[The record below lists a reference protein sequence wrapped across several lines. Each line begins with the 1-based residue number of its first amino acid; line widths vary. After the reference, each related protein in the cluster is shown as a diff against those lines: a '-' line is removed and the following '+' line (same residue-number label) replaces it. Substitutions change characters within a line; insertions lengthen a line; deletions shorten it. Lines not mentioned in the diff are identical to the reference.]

1 MIKIEHM
8 PVVTVKKK
16 AVSLN
21 GVLAAAKKLS
31 AEEKQILRIK
41 LFSDDIIKE
50 AKAFDAAMKKRKPL
64 IKKTDEEIV
73 RAIKKIRA
81 KNVT

>member
-1 MIKIEHM
+1 M

-31 AEEKQILRIK
+31 AEEKQNIK
-41 LFSDDIIKE
+41 DKII
-50 AKAFDAAMKKRKPL
+50 
-64 IKKTDEEIV
+64 
-73 RAIKKIRA
+73 
-81 KNVT
+81 